1 MASKP
6 LGNLTGLKPSQVT
19 AISRLYNRRF
29 PDQGGFSPDQA
40 RELTLL
46 SRGVGRQIG
55 VLINRKGVPVMVI
68 VGEQDGILIPELSRH
83 RQADSRLSGLRLLH
97 THLDSAL
104 LTQEDLM
111 DMVLLRLDAVCVL
124 TVSSEGGPRTCQ
136 IAHILPPNADELPY
150 QVHPAMIWDEVD
162 FDFGANAKALE
173 DELARTGQSVATA
186 AREGSAILVSVASES
201 KGVQERSL
209 AELAELAATAGLDVV
224 GQVVQRVTRVNPKL
238 ILGRGKLAELEVLA
252 LQKNAATLVFDQE
265 LTPTQQ
271 RNLSQI
277 TERKVL
283 DRTQLILDIFAQHAQ
298 TREGKLQVEMAQLKY
313 MMPRLVG
320 QNRALSRLTGGIGG
334 RGPGETRL
342 EMDRR
347 KIRER
352 IAQIKTELLSVRKHR
367 KSTRSRR
374 DKAGLPVVSLV
385 GYTNAGKSTLL
396 NTLTKSEVLAENK
409 LFATLDPTSRRLRFP
424 EDREIILTDTVGFI
438 RHLPADLREAFMA
451 TLEELEGADVLVH
464 VADASHPE
472 MEAQVEAVESIL
484 RDLSIDAIPRI
495 LALNK
500 IDRISDETR
509 EALAFVHPEA
519 VFISAIERP
528 SLAHLVERIKSLL

>member
-1 MASKP
+1 M
-6 LGNLTGLKPSQVT
+6 
-19 AISRLYNRRF
+19 
-29 PDQGGFSPDQA
+29 
-40 RELTLL
+40 
-46 SRGVGRQIG
+46 
-55 VLINRKGVPVMVI
+55 LINRKGVPVMVI

-83 RQADSRLSGLRLLH
+83 RQAESRLSGLRLLH
-97 THLDSAL
+97 THLDSSL

-111 DMVLLRLDAVCVL
+111 DMAFLRLDAVCVL
-124 TVSSEGGPRTCQ
+124 TVSSDGAPRTCQ
-136 IAHILPPNADELPY
+136 FAHLLPPNADELPY
-150 QVHPAMIWDEVD
+150 QVHPAVIWDEVD
-162 FDFGANAKALE
+162 FDFGASARALE
-173 DELARTGQSVATA
+173 DELARTGQTVASS
-186 AREGSAILVSVASES
+186 AREGAAILVSVGSQP

-209 AELAELAATAGLDVV
+209 AELAELAATAGLEVV
-224 GQVVQRVTRVNPKL
+224 GTVVQRVSQVNPKL

-271 RNLSQI
+271 RNVSQI

-352 IAQIKTELLSVRKHR
+352 IAQIKTELSGVRKHR

-500 IDRISDETR
+500 MDRISDETR
-509 EALAFVHPEA
+509 EALAFVHPDA
-519 VFISAIERP
+519 VFISAIDRP
-528 SLAHLVERIKSLL
+528 TLTPLVDRIKSLL

>member
-1 MASKP
+1 M
-6 LGNLTGLKPSQVT
+6 
-19 AISRLYNRRF
+19 
-29 PDQGGFSPDQA
+29 
-40 RELTLL
+40 L
-46 SRGVGRQIG
+46 SRGIGRQLG
-55 VLINRKGVPVMVI
+55 VLVNRKGVPVMVI
-68 VGEQDGILIPELSRH
+68 VGEQDGIFIPELSRH

-97 THLDSAL
+97 THLDGSL

-111 DMVLLRLDAVCVL
+111 DMVFLRLDAICVL
-124 TVSSEGGPRTCQ
+124 TVSSEGTPRTCQ
-136 IAHILPPNADELPY
+136 VAHILPPNADDTPY
-150 QVHPAMIWDEVD
+150 LVHPAMIWDEVD
-162 FDFGANAKALE
+162 FDFGGSVRALE
-173 DELARTGQSVATA
+173 DELSRTGQSVASA
-186 AREGSAILVSVASES
+186 AREGAAILVSVSSEP

-209 AELAELAATAGLDVV
+209 AELAELAATAGLDVA
-224 GQVVQRVTRVNPKL
+224 GTVVQRVSRINPKL
-238 ILGRGKLAELEVLA
+238 ILGKGKLSELEVLA

-271 RNLSQI
+271 RNLSQT

-320 QNRALSRLTGGIGG
+320 QNRALSRLAGGIGG

-342 EMDRR
+342 ELDRR
-347 KIRER
+347 KIRDR
-352 IAQIKTELLSVRKHR
+352 IAQLKTELGSVRKHR
-367 KSTRSRR
+367 EATRSRR
-374 DKAGLPVVSLV
+374 DKAGLPIVSLV

-396 NTLTKSEVLAENK
+396 NTLTKSDVLAENK

-451 TLEELEGADVLVH
+451 TLEELESADLLIH

-472 MEAQVEAVESIL
+472 MEAQLDAVDSIL
-484 RDLSIDAIPRI
+484 RELSIDGIPRV

-500 IDRISDETR
+500 VDRVAEESR

-519 VFISAIERP
+519 VFISALDRP
-528 SLAHLVERIKSLL
+528 TLAPLVERIKSML

>member
-1 MASKP
+1 
-6 LGNLTGLKPSQVT
+6 
-19 AISRLYNRRF
+19 
-29 PDQGGFSPDQA
+29 
-40 RELTLL
+40 LL
-46 SRGVGRQIG
+46 SRGIGRQLG
-55 VLINRKGVPVMVI
+55 VMINRKGVPVMVI
-68 VGEQDGILIPELSRH
+68 VGEPDGIFIPELSRH

-97 THLDSAL
+97 THLDGSL

-111 DMVLLRLDAVCVL
+111 DMAFLRLDAVCVL
-124 TVSSEGGPRTCQ
+124 TVSSDGAPRTCQ
-136 IAHILPPNADELPY
+136 IAHLLPPNADEQPY
-150 QVHPAMIWDEVD
+150 LVHPAMIWDEVD
-162 FDFGANAKALE
+162 FDFGGSVRALE
-173 DELARTGQSVATA
+173 DELARTGQSVVSS
-186 AREGSAILVSVASES
+186 AREGAAILISVSSEP
-201 KGVQERSL
+201 KGAQERSL
-209 AELAELAATAGLDVV
+209 AELAELAATAGLDVA
-224 GQVVQRVTRVNPKL
+224 GTVVQRVSRVNPKL
-238 ILGRGKLAELEVLA
+238 ILGKGKLAELEVMA

-347 KIRER
+347 KIRDR
-352 IAQIKTELLSVRKHR
+352 IGQLKTELGSVRKHR
-367 KSTRSRR
+367 EATRSRR
-374 DKAGLPVVSLV
+374 DKAGLPIVSLV

-396 NTLTKSEVLAENK
+396 NTLTKSDVLAENK

-451 TLEELEGADVLVH
+451 TLEELKSADLLIH

-472 MEAQVEAVESIL
+472 METQLEAVDSIL
-484 RDLSIDAIPRI
+484 RELSIDVIPRV

-500 IDRISDETR
+500 VDRVSDETR

-519 VFISAIERP
+519 VFISALDRSTLGP
-528 SLAHLVERIKSLL
+528 LVERVKSLL

>member
-111 DMVLLRLDAVCVL
+111 DMVFLRLDAVCVL

>member
-1 MASKP
+1 
-6 LGNLTGLKPSQVT
+6 
-19 AISRLYNRRF
+19 
-29 PDQGGFSPDQA
+29 
-40 RELTLL
+40 
-46 SRGVGRQIG
+46 
-55 VLINRKGVPVMVI
+55 
-68 VGEQDGILIPELSRH
+68 
-83 RQADSRLSGLRLLH
+83 
-97 THLDSAL
+97 
-104 LTQEDLM
+104 
-111 DMVLLRLDAVCVL
+111 
-124 TVSSEGGPRTCQ
+124 
-136 IAHILPPNADELPY
+136 
-150 QVHPAMIWDEVD
+150 
-162 FDFGANAKALE
+162 
-173 DELARTGQSVATA
+173 
-186 AREGSAILVSVASES
+186 
-201 KGVQERSL
+201 
-209 AELAELAATAGLDVV
+209 LDVV
-224 GQVVQRVTRVNPKL
+224 GQVVQRVTTANPKL
-238 ILGRGKLAELEVLA
+238 ILGRGKLAEREVLA

-271 RNLSQI
+271 RNLSEI

-298 TREGKLQVEMAQLKY
+298 TREGKMQVEMAQLKY

-320 QNRALSRLTGGIGG
+320 QNRALSRLAGGIGG
-334 RGPGETRL
+334 RGPGESRL

-352 IAQIKTELLSVRKHR
+352 IAQIKTELGSVRKHR

-374 DKAGLPVVSLV
+374 DKAGLPIVSLV

-396 NTLTKSEVLAENK
+396 NTLTKSVVLAENK

-451 TLEELEGADVLVH
+451 TLEELESADVLVH

-472 MEAQVEAVESIL
+472 MEAQVQAVESIL
-484 RDLSIDAIPRI
+484 RDLSIDGIPRI

-500 IDRISDETR
+500 IDRISEETR
-509 EALAFVHPEA
+509 QTLGYVYPDA

-528 SLAHLVERIKSLL
+528 TLAPLVDRIKALL

>member
-1 MASKP
+1 M
-6 LGNLTGLKPSQVT
+6 
-19 AISRLYNRRF
+19 
-29 PDQGGFSPDQA
+29 
-40 RELTLL
+40 
-46 SRGVGRQIG
+46 GRQLG
-55 VLINRKGVPVMVI
+55 VLVNRKGVPVMVL

-83 RQADSRLSGLRLLH
+83 RQAESRLSGLRLLH
-97 THLDSAL
+97 THLDSSL

-111 DMVLLRLDAVCVL
+111 DMAFLRLDSVCVL
-124 TVSSEGGPRTCQ
+124 TVTPDGAPRTCQ
-136 IAHILPPNADELPY
+136 FAHLLPPNVDELPY

-162 FDFGANAKALE
+162 FDFGAGVRALE
-173 DELARTGQSVATA
+173 DELARTGQTVAA
-186 AREGSAILVSVASES
+186 SAREGAAILVSVSPRPKSE
-201 KGVQERSL
+201 QERSL
-209 AELAELAATAGLDVV
+209 AELADLAATAGLEIV
-224 GQVVQRVTRVNPKL
+224 GTVVQRVSQINPKL

-277 TERKVL
+277 SERKVL

-320 QNRALSRLTGGIGG
+320 QNRALSRLAGGIGG

-347 KIRER
+347 KIRQR
-352 IAQIKTELLSVRKHR
+352 IAQIKTELSKVRKHR
-367 KSTRSRR
+367 KATRSRR

-396 NTLTKSEVLAENK
+396 NTLTQSGVLAENK

-438 RHLPADLREAFMA
+438 RQLPADLREAFMA

-472 MEAQVEAVESIL
+472 MDAQLEAVESIL
-484 RDLSIDAIPRI
+484 RDLSIDSIPRI

-500 IDRISDETR
+500 VDRISDEAR
-509 EALAFVHPEA
+509 ETLAFVHPDA
-519 VFISAIERP
+519 VFISAIQRP
-528 SLAHLVERIKSLL
+528 SLAPLVERIKSLL

>member
-111 DMVLLRLDAVCVL
+111 DMVFLRLDAVCVL

-472 MEAQVEAVESIL
+472 MEAQVDAVESIL

>member
-1 MASKP
+1 M
-6 LGNLTGLKPSQVT
+6 KPSQVT

-29 PDQGGFSPDQA
+29 PDQGGFTPEQA
-40 RELTLL
+40 RELAIL
-46 SRGVGRQIG
+46 SRGVSRQIG
-55 VLINRKGVPVMVI
+55 VLINRKGVPVMVL

-97 THLDSAL
+97 THLDSSL

-111 DMVLLRLDAVCVL
+111 DMVFLRLDAVCVL
-124 TVSSEGGPRTCQ
+124 TVSSEGAPRTCQ

-150 QVHPAMIWDEVD
+150 QVHPAMIWDDVE

-173 DELARTGQSVATA
+173 DELSRTGQSVAAA
-186 AREGSAILVSVASES
+186 AREGAAILVSVGSES
-201 KGVQERSL
+201 RGAQERSL
-209 AELAELAATAGLDVV
+209 AELAELAATAGLEVV

-320 QNRALSRLTGGIGG
+320 QNRAMSRLAGGIGG

-352 IAQIKTELLSVRKHR
+352 IAQIKTELTSVRKHR

-500 IDRISDETR
+500 MDRISDETR
-509 EALAFVHPEA
+509 EALAFVHPDA
-519 VFISAIERP
+519 VFISAIDRP
-528 SLAHLVERIKSLL
+528 TLTPLVDRIKSLL

>member
-1 MASKP
+1 
-6 LGNLTGLKPSQVT
+6 
-19 AISRLYNRRF
+19 
-29 PDQGGFSPDQA
+29 
-40 RELTLL
+40 
-46 SRGVGRQIG
+46 
-55 VLINRKGVPVMVI
+55 VLINRKSVPVMVI
-68 VGEQDGILIPELSRH
+68 VGEHDGILIPELSRH

-111 DMVLLRLDAVCVL
+111 DMVFLRLDAICVL

-150 QVHPAMIWDEVD
+150 QVHPAVIWDEVD